1 MSILTINL
9 IDFEL
14 VSTVFLDT
22 MMRYRIRLVHEN
34 HIYVYSCDVCF
45 TNEYFIL
52 KDTTQVEIYPIDEN
66 DLVKHNFLAGGV
78 FYANLSNYDIVK
90 FLEYNKYTEI
100 HVYF

>member
-14 VSTVFLDT
+14 VSSVFLNT
-22 MMRYRIRLVHEN
+22 RMRYRIRLIHQDS
-34 HIYVYSCDVCF
+34 IYVYSCDVFF
-45 TNEYFIL
+45 TDRYFVL
-52 KDTTQVEIYPIDEN
+52 KDILQVEIYPMDEN
-66 DLVKHNFLAGGV
+66 DLVKHNFLAAGV
-78 FYANLSNYDIVK
+78 FYANLSNYDISK